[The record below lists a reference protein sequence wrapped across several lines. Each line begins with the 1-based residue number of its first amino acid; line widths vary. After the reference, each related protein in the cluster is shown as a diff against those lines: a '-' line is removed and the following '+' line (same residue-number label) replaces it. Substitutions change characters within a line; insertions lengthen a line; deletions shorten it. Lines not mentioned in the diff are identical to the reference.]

1 MKAPSLVLLAGSV
14 LGFALGQITWDR
26 TPKVGEKNSPT
37 TISARKSQERIGS
50 GRSPASQTERTSS
63 TRTSFDHHSLRTLAD
78 WNDQDLNP
86 LTVARILTEIGRL
99 DEHELLD
106 IFNNHALV
114 NSEHEFMDKVKT
126 SAVIRWVELLG
137 PRAFHDLKTNR
148 HLAINGAIDDME
160 IIAQGFGLWTLKHP
174 NEARRWFEQ
183 SMTGLEE
190 LRNSDLDLWN
200 ILSDKDL
207 LSAFI
212 RSHER
217 VRKGTTRD
225 LASLLSSQRDRED
238 FLERLARAQVD
249 HEDSRVTLKDFLK
262 NEDPFLQQQ
271 AIAKLL
277 RLDPPFARD
286 WISQQVASEEG
297 DDIIVQA
304 AQSYCEDD
312 LSKGA
317 QWFLQQQLFTTEA
330 KSERLASLVTRI
342 ANWKDVEQAAE
353 WLRQQPD
360 TGERDQAEMFMARR
374 NLASRNYEEGIIWI
388 AGVSDPELREEIISE
403 VLPFEDATAG
413 ILPEVPSKVAR
424 VDRNSIDEILNNP
437 SRTSADFIGTV
448 DRVYIPGIPA
458 VFSDIDRIKFRE
470 AAERQG
476 LLPAG
481 RREIPLNQEVLKN
494 PK

>member
-1 MKAPSLVLLAGSV
+1 
-14 LGFALGQITWDR
+14 
-26 TPKVGEKNSPT
+26 
-37 TISARKSQERIGS
+37 
-50 GRSPASQTERTSS
+50 
-63 TRTSFDHHSLRTLAD
+63 
-78 WNDQDLNP
+78 
-86 LTVARILTEIGRL
+86 
-99 DEHELLD
+99 
-106 IFNNHALV
+106 
-114 NSEHEFMDKVKT
+114 
-126 SAVIRWVELLG
+126 
-137 PRAFHDLKTNR
+137 
-148 HLAINGAIDDME
+148 
-160 IIAQGFGLWTLKHP
+160 
-174 NEARRWFEQ
+174 
-183 SMTGLEE
+183 
-190 LRNSDLDLWN
+190 
-200 ILSDKDL
+200 
-207 LSAFI
+207 
-212 RSHER
+212 
-217 VRKGTTRD
+217 
-225 LASLLSSQRDRED
+225 
-238 FLERLARAQVD
+238 
-249 HEDSRVTLKDFLK
+249 VTLKDFLK

-277 RLDPPFARD
+277 RVDPPFARD

-353 WLRQQPD
+353 WLQQQPD

-403 VLPFEDATAG
+403 VLPFEDATA
-413 ILPEVPSKVAR
+413 A
-424 VDRNSIDEILNNP
+424 

-448 DRVYIPGIPA
+448 GRVYIPGFPA

-476 LLPAG
+476 LLPVG
-481 RREIPLNQEVLKN
+481 RRDIPLNQEVLKN